1 MAVDSV
7 ETVEAAAAA
16 GLREVLVDV
25 NVGLP
30 RCGCAPTDAGRIA
43 DLARARGLEVRG
55 VMGYEGHCLT
65 IWPLEEKVA
74 ITRRFAAEVL
84 PLFESGRLRPVVDSR
99 YDLDDIISV
108 FRYFAGECTKPRVRE
123 VLTGRDNV
131 HSQVV
136 AEPVGVVAMITPF
149 PAARPSVLKT
159 RG

>member
-1 MAVDSV
+1 MFVAADILERDKELFAQAESGD
-7 ETVEAAAAA
+7 TAKRLVEA
-16 GLREVLVDV
+16 
-25 NVGLP
+25 
-30 RCGCAPTDAGRIA
+30 
-43 DLARARGLEVRG
+43 
-55 VMGYEGHCLT
+55 
-65 IWPLEEKVA
+65 
-74 ITRRFAAEVL
+74 
-84 PLFESGRLRPVVDSR
+84 R